1 MLLKGMPGRHLRT
14 SSKNLLGN
22 HKDEDYKNIVS
33 VCSVRNSLYRVSHE
47 RLPMKISLN
56 AAETTISNGF
66 YLPKF
71 INSYMYLNQRL
82 LVLIVCHVSFHILYS
97 VIYERGISELLFAA
111 THFTHCNNI
120 LISNFENNYN

>member
-47 RLPMKISLN
+47 RLLMKISLY
-56 AAETTISNGF
+56 AAETTISSGF
-66 YLPKF
+66 YYSFLIA
-71 INSYMYLNQRL
+71 INAPRALQR
-82 LVLIVCHVSFHILYS
+82 
-97 VIYERGISELLFAA
+97 
-111 THFTHCNNI
+111 
-120 LISNFENNYN
+120 